1 MCTHKGAE
9 ILTNQSIVV
18 FAASCNQNL
27 NEGER
32 EVCRKKLH
40 SCLI

>member
-9 ILTNQSIVV
+9 ILTNQTVPVS
-18 FAASCNQNL
+18 AASCNQNL

-32 EVCRKKLH
+32 KVCGEKLN
-40 SCLI
+40 S